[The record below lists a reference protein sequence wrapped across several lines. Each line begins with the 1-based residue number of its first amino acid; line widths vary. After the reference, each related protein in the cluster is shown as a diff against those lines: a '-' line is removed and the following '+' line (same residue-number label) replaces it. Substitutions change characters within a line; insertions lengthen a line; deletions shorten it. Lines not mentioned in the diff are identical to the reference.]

1 MITLFCTLLSRC
13 DTTVNNMKLPDFT
26 FSGGLE
32 HIAFFCFMYA
42 VSVFHFFFILI
53 FLQLL
58 VRRILKNEGS
68 RPTYRL
74 LGYLSVFQLGISFLL
89 AVYQVRK
96 LRSIDLTFLVKEY
109 DNEAFRG
116 VYLFY
121 FFFFCQN
128 TRKNL
133 QSNQFALV
141 VVLFF
146 FSSILKKKK
155 KKKQTPRKAS
165 FYAFLTRKINTVVF
179 VEER

>member
-1 MITLFCTLLSRC
+1 
-13 DTTVNNMKLPDFT
+13 MKLPDFT

-121 FFFFCQN
+121 FILFFLSEYAKKV
-128 TRKNL
+128 TVKSVRTG
-133 QSNQFALV
+133 SRS
-141 VVLFF
+141 FF
-146 FSSILKKKK
+146 FSSSLKKKK
-155 KKKQTPRKAS
+155 KKTDTP
-165 FYAFLTRKINTVVF
+165 
-179 VEER
+179 

>member
-74 LGYLSVFQLGISFLL
+74 LGYLSVFQLSISLLL

-96 LRSIDLTFLVKEY
+96 LRSIDLTFLVKE
-109 DNEAFRG
+109 
-116 VYLFY
+116 
-121 FFFFCQN
+121 
-128 TRKNL
+128 
-133 QSNQFALV
+133 
-141 VVLFF
+141 
-146 FSSILKKKK
+146 
-155 KKKQTPRKAS
+155 
-165 FYAFLTRKINTVVF
+165 
-179 VEER
+179 